1 MNQTFTWEVVV
12 SPNIHPFKSWLFNKY
27 QLLVSPWNSS
37 HALKDRKP
45 LSCKTLRICW
55 RLRLLRWWCKCHRG
69 IKCCGGR
76 PAGGRADRP
85 WGRGRRQNFLCHVLT
100 KECIAFLK
108 IIASNLTK
116 KKAPTWLFGG
126 RCPGMNN
133 YPALWGLFRKALYYI
148 LYIEI
153 LFFEFPSLNNQHL
166 MKSKR
171 VFSWL
176 VNHLEGHPRTCK
188 WL

>member
-116 KKAPTWLFGG
+116 KRPLRGCLGVDVLGWTTTQ
-126 RCPGMNN
+126 
-133 YPALWGLFRKALYYI
+133 LYGDYFEKHYI
-148 LYIEI
+148 IYCI
-153 LFFEFPSLNNQHL
+153 
-166 MKSKR
+166 
-171 VFSWL
+171 
-176 VNHLEGHPRTCK
+176 
-188 WL
+188 